1 MNPTI
6 ISIILPSYN
15 ERENLIR
22 LIPSLRTT
30 IRRRNQGSAEIIVV
44 DDNSP
49 DGTATALRQKFG
61 NSIKL
66 VVRKNER
73 GLATAILRGINEATG
88 TVIVG
93 MDADGNHDPRS
104 MPSLL
109 DGLRT
114 ADLVVGSRFVAGGSM
129 NDPIRYVT
137 SRWFNRWLSHIGFPV
152 LDATS
157 GYYAVRKSALAK
169 LPLTT
174 IYRGYGE
181 YHMRL
186 VWYAKKCGLRIA
198 EIPVR
203 YGNRRYGQ
211 SKSRFL
217 IMLGTYTK
225 TALRLVRQ

>member
-1 MNPTI
+1 MNPTT

-15 ERENLIR
+15 ERENLVR

-30 IRRRNQGSAEIIVV
+30 IQRMHQGNAEIIVV

-49 DGTATALRQKFG
+49 DGTATVLRRKFG
-61 NSIKL
+61 NSITL
-66 VVRKNER
+66 VVRKNAR
-73 GLATAILRGINEATG
+73 GLGSAILTGLRVATG
-88 TVIVG
+88 ERIIG

-104 MPSLL
+104 IPSLL
-109 DGLRT
+109 NGLCT
-114 ADLVVGSRFVAGGSM
+114 ADLVVGSRFVPGGGM
-129 NDPIRYVT
+129 NDPFRCVT

-157 GYYAVRKSALAK
+157 GYYAVRKNALAK

-186 VWYAKKCGLRIA
+186 VWYAKKHGLRIG

-211 SKSRFL
+211 SKSRLL